1 MRAEAGP
8 SPEAPA
14 PELIEAGFALELAH
28 APLLHG
34 GLNLADMAHVL
45 ALSEQGVIP
54 TEPANRLMRI
64 LLEVHA
70 LTGEEFPYDPA
81 VGEAYNCRERFFT
94 QRLGNDAGWLH
105 AGRPRREAGRG
116 APRAGG
122 GRGGRR
128 AAQEA
133 GGV

>member
-14 PELIEAGFALELAH
+14 PELIEAGLALEIAD

-54 TEPANRLMRI
+54 TGPANRLMRL

-70 LTGEEFPYDPA
+70 LSAEEFPYDPA
-81 VGEAYNCRERFFT
+81 FGEAYNCRERFFT

-105 AGRPRREAGRG
+105 AGRPRRGAGRG
-116 APRAGG
+116 GPRRPAAPR
-122 GRGGRR
+122 GRGG
-128 AAQEA
+128 
-133 GGV
+133 GGGA